1 MKKELLQKI
10 SGLCC
15 FALNDKECIKLQN
28 YLLLEDYASAR
39 IYLDKIIEIT
49 EWTLAFDEND
59 EIIKKQLIDSNSLMD
74 LVMELT
80 IINEGDKGKGEQVRT
95 ITQ

>member
-15 FALNDKECIKLQN
+15 FALNDKECIKLQR
-28 YLLLEDYASAR
+28 YLIIEDYNSAR
-39 IYLDKIIEIT
+39 LYLDKLIENI

-59 EIIKKQLIDSNSLMD
+59 EVVKKQLFDTNSLMD
-74 LVMELT
+74 LVMELI
-80 IINEGDKGKGEQVRT
+80 IINERDNEREQVRT
-95 ITQ
+95 VAE

>member
-15 FALNDKECIKLQN
+15 FALNDKECIQLQS
-28 YLLLEDYASAR
+28 YLMTGDYTSAR

-59 EIIKKQLIDSNSLMD
+59 EIIKKQLIDSNSLID
-74 LVMELT
+74 LVIELT
-80 IINEGDKGKGEQVRT
+80 IINERDNEREQVRT
-95 ITQ
+95 ITG

>member
-10 SGLCC
+10 NELCC
-15 FALNDKECIKLQN
+15 FALSDKECIKLQK
-28 YLLLEDYASAR
+28 YLILEDYTSAR
-39 IYLDKIIEIT
+39 LYLDKCIENI

-59 EIIKKQLIDSNSLMD
+59 EVIKKQLIDSNSLMD
-74 LVMELT
+74 LVIELT
-80 IINEGDKGKGEQVRT
+80 IINERDKRKRERVRT

>member
-15 FALNDKECIKLQN
+15 FALNDKECIQLQS
-28 YLLLEDYASAR
+28 YLMTEDYTSAR

-74 LVMELT
+74 LVIELT
-80 IINEGDKGKGEQVRT
+80 IINERDNEREQVRT
-95 ITQ
+95 VTE

>member
-15 FALNDKECIKLQN
+15 FALNDKECIKLQH
-28 YLLLEDYASAR
+28 YLILEDYTSAR
-39 IYLDKIIEIT
+39 IYLDKIIEDV
-49 EWTLAFDEND
+49 EWKLSFDEDD
-59 EIIKKQLIDSNSLMD
+59 EVVKKQLLDSNSLMD
-74 LVMELT
+74 LVIELT
-80 IINEGDKGKGEQVRT
+80 IVNEGDKEREQVRA

>member
-15 FALNDKECIKLQN
+15 FALEDKECIKLQT
-28 YLLLEDYASAR
+28 YLIVEDYASAR
-39 IYLDKIIEIT
+39 LYLDRLIENV

-59 EIIKKQLIDSNSLMD
+59 EVIKKQLVDTNSLID
-74 LVMELT
+74 LVIELT
-80 IINEGDKGKGEQVRT
+80 IINERDNEREQVRT
-95 ITQ
+95 IAE

>member
-15 FALNDKECIKLQN
+15 FALEDKECIKLQT
-28 YLLLEDYASAR
+28 YLMTEDYTSAR

-74 LVMELT
+74 LVIELT
-80 IINEGDKGKGEQVRT
+80 IINERDNEREQVRT
-95 ITQ
+95 IAE

>member
-15 FALNDKECIKLQN
+15 FALEDKECIKLQT
-28 YLLLEDYASAR
+28 YLIVEDYASAR
-39 IYLDKIIEIT
+39 LYLDRLIENV

-59 EIIKKQLIDSNSLMD
+59 EVIKKQLVDTNSLID
-74 LVMELT
+74 LVIELT
-80 IINEGDKGKGEQVRT
+80 IINERDNEREQVRT

>member
-15 FALNDKECIKLQN
+15 FTLSDKECIKLQSH
-28 YLLLEDYASAR
+28 LIVEDYASAR
-39 IYLDKIIEIT
+39 LYLDKLIENV

-59 EIIKKQLIDSNSLMD
+59 EVIKKQLVDTNSLID
-74 LVMELT
+74 LVIELT
-80 IINEGDKGKGEQVRT
+80 IINERDNEREQVRT
-95 ITQ
+95 IAE

>member
-15 FALNDKECIKLQN
+15 FALSDKECIKLQR
-28 YLLLEDYASAR
+28 YLITEDYNSAR
-39 IYLDKIIEIT
+39 LYLDKLIENI

-59 EIIKKQLIDSNSLMD
+59 EVVKKQLVDSNSLMD

-80 IINEGDKGKGEQVRT
+80 IINERDNEREQVRT
-95 ITQ
+95 IIK

>member
-15 FALNDKECIKLQN
+15 FALEDKECIKLQT

-39 IYLDKIIEIT
+39 IYLDKLIDNLEFC
-49 EWTLAFDEND
+49 LAFDED
-59 EIIKKQLIDSNSLMD
+59 CEITKKSLLDTNSLMD
-74 LVMELT
+74 LVIELT
-80 IINEGDKGKGEQVRT
+80 IINERDNEREQVRT
-95 ITQ
+95 ITE

>member
-15 FALNDKECIKLQN
+15 FALEDKECIKLQM

-39 IYLDKIIEIT
+39 IYLDKLIEDI
-49 EWTLAFDEND
+49 EWKLSFDEDD
-59 EIIKKQLIDSNSLMD
+59 EELKLQLKNTNKLID
-74 LVMELT
+74 LVIELT
-80 IINEGDKGKGEQVRT
+80 IVNERDNEREQVRT
-95 ITQ
+95 VAE

>member
-15 FALNDKECIKLQN
+15 FALSDKECIKLQR
-28 YLLLEDYASAR
+28 YLITEDYISAR
-39 IYLDKIIEIT
+39 LYLDKLIENI

-59 EIIKKQLIDSNSLMD
+59 EVVKKQLVDTNSLLD
-74 LVMELT
+74 LVIELT
-80 IINEGDKGKGEQVRT
+80 IVNEGDKGREQVSSIIR
-95 ITQ
+95 

>member
-15 FALNDKECIKLQN
+15 FALSDKECIKLQR
-28 YLLLEDYASAR
+28 YLITEDYTSAR
-39 IYLDKIIEIT
+39 LYLDKLIENI

-59 EIIKKQLIDSNSLMD
+59 ETIKKQLVDTNSLMD
-74 LVMELT
+74 LVIELT
-80 IINEGDKGKGEQVRT
+80 IVNEGDNEREQVRT
-95 ITQ
+95 VTE

>member
-15 FALNDKECIKLQN
+15 FALNDKECIKLQR
-28 YLLLEDYASAR
+28 YLITEDYISAR
-39 IYLDKIIEIT
+39 LYLDKLIENI

-59 EIIKKQLIDSNSLMD
+59 EVIKKQLVDTNSLMD
-74 LVMELT
+74 LVIELT
-80 IINEGDKGKGEQVRT
+80 IVNEGDKEREQVRT
-95 ITQ
+95 ITE

>member
-15 FALNDKECIKLQN
+15 FALSDKECIKLQR
-28 YLLLEDYASAR
+28 YLITEDYVSAR
-39 IYLDKIIEIT
+39 LYLDKVIENI

-59 EIIKKQLIDSNSLMD
+59 EVIKKQLIDSNSLMD
-74 LVMELT
+74 LVIELT
-80 IINEGDKGKGEQVRT
+80 IINERDNEREQVRT
-95 ITQ
+95 ITE